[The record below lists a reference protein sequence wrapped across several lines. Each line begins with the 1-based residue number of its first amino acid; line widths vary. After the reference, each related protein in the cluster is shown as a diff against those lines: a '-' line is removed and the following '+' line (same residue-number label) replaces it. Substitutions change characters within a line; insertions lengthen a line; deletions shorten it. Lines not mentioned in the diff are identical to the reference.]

1 MPNPKPNPN
10 PNPSPSPKPKPNPNP
25 NPNPNPSPDPNPN
38 QVGNTETVV
47 KRDERRGAPSPGFDS
62 VIVPG
67 RPLPPAARHQPSRR
81 SGGYGEDY
89 LLFDGSQAMPLYL
102 VEYTA
107 ELMAD

>member
-1 MPNPKPNPN
+1 MRQALDLLG
-10 PNPSPSPKPKPNPNP
+10 SSPKPKPNPNP

-47 KRDERRGAPSPGFDS
+47 KRDERRGAPSAGFDS

-89 LLFDGSQAMPLYL
+89 LLFDGSQALPLYL